1 MKNNKFYVIKSLKS
15 KTVGPVEVLD
25 SLVDEYEELINPNF
39 ATEQFVQDAI
49 ANAQIGGGDGEEVD
63 LSNYATKDFVQEE
76 IAAIEHPQYDDSE
89 IKGRIEILE
98 AIEHEEF
105 LKEHQDISHLVAKED
120 IAKLLEKYK
129 IDKVPEGTLIDYR
142 EKEIRVMIPADAD
155 FSKNNGIFAG
165 ENLFCIE
172 LCIYAPEGAVSH
184 KTNFNGTIMEG
195 LVENFANNKDEFGR
209 IPIGTCPPV
218 AYYDTQSAKW
228 VYYGANSTADKYIGW
243 NCSVEWFDENG
254 IVMASD
260 HVRVNLSNEECH
272 NELFPYLGAPIATKA
287 FVQEEIAKAQL
298 EGEEVDLSNY
308 ATKEDLANIEH
319 PEYDDAELRGRI
331 EALETIEIP
340 EVPSVEGLA
349 TEEFVQQQIE
359 AIEHPQYDDTEL
371 RGMIEAIEVPS
382 IEGLATEQF
391 VQEEIAKAQIGGENG
406 EVDLSAYAT
415 IEQMNQAIEAI
426 ELKEGPQGEQGP
438 AGQDGKDFTYD
449 MFTEEQLAALKGEKG
464 DQGETGPQ
472 GPQGEI
478 GPQGP
483 QGEVGPQGEQGP
495 AGADG
500 INGIDGKDFTYD
512 MFTEEQ
518 LEALKGEQGPQ
529 GEQGPAGADGQ
540 NGIDGK
546 DFTYDMFTEEQL
558 EALKGPQG
566 EVGPEGPQG
575 PEGIQGPVGP
585 QGEQGIQGL
594 QGIQGEMGPQG
605 PEGLQG
611 PKGEQGEEGP
621 QGVGVVSMEID
632 DNNHLMVTLTDD
644 SIIDAGQVPVSEGS
658 GEGGG
663 GGADSEEV
671 AALKAE
677 LQDTK
682 QQLLD
687 LTYGVEFEWLVVAD
701 QPEASKY
708 APFDEE
714 NCPYFFDEWN
724 PILESGDEAAIEK
737 FCIDMY
743 AEDIYRM
750 YVLKPVADHQAF
762 NRYELFPLDGHEIQP
777 ANDYLVRW
785 TPVTSLRTWNWEDT
799 VFTLNTIPTSTMTFA
814 FGKVKEE
821 YRGNFGRFSK

>member
-1 MKNNKFYVIKSLKS
+1 MSDNKIVINGSLIPSVKNAPTDFRCRVAVVEDIQNIELPFVGMIVYVEQNNKFYVIKSLKS

-89 IKGRIEILE
+89 IKERVEVLE
-98 AIEHEEF
+98 AIDHEEF
-105 LKEHQDISHLVAKED
+105 LKEHQDISHLATKAEVE
-120 IAKLLEKYK
+120 KLHQRKYEVSG
-129 IDKVPEGTLIDYR
+129 VPEGTLVKYFDN
-142 EKEIRVMIPADAD
+142 EVRVMCPKDAEFHKQD
-155 FSKNNGIFAG
+155 VGAG
-165 ENLFCIE
+165 GSANKYYMNFTMF
-172 LCIYAPEGAVSH
+172 APEGAV
-184 KTNFNGTIMEG
+184 TFREGTQGMTAEE
-195 LVENFANNKDEFGR
+195 LVLEDELRTVENGKRTIWLSLAVFDEATGVWTYR
-209 IPIGTCPPV
+209 G
-218 AYYDTQSAKW
+218 DE
-228 VYYGANSTADKYIGW
+228 STVDRCIGW
-243 NCSVEWFDENG
+243 NVLVEWYDAEGKVIIRDSF
-254 IVMASD
+254 
-260 HVRVNLSNEECH
+260 RVNIANEKC
-272 NELFPYLGAPIATKA
+272 F
-287 FVQEEIAKAQL
+287 
-298 EGEEVDLSNY
+298 D
-308 ATKEDLANIEH
+308 
-319 PEYDDAELRGRI
+319 
-331 EALETIEIP
+331 
-340 EVPSVEGLA
+340 SVMPL
-349 TEEFVQQQIE
+349 
-359 AIEHPQYDDTEL
+359 Y
-371 RGMIEAIEVPS
+371 R
-382 IEGLATEQF
+382 EGLATEQF
-391 VQEEIAKAQIGGENG
+391 VQDAIANAQIGGDG

-415 IEQMNQAIEAI
+415 IEQMNQAIEEI
-426 ELKEGPQGEQGP
+426 ELKEGPQGP

-464 DQGETGPQ
+464 DQGEQ
-472 GPQGEI
+472 GPE
-478 GPQGP
+478 GP

-500 INGIDGKDFTYD
+500 VDGKDFTYD

-518 LEALKGEQGPQ
+518 LEALRGPQGEQGPQ
-529 GEQGPAGADGQ
+529 GE
-540 NGIDGK
+540 
-546 DFTYDMFTEEQL
+546 T
-558 EALKGPQG
+558 
-566 EVGPEGPQG
+566 GPEGPQG

-621 QGVGVVSMEID
+621 QGVGVVSMDID
-632 DNNHLMVTLTDD
+632 ENNHLMVTLSDD
-644 SIIDAGQVPVSEGS
+644 SVIDAGQVPVGEGS

-708 APFDEE
+708 APFTEE

-750 YVLKPVADHQAF
+750 YVLKPVADHQAY

-821 YRGNFGRFSK
+821 YRGKFGRFSK